1 MRALRLGKSVFLLT
15 TLLGLSSL
23 GFAQAATFTARPNP
37 IVPGQTVT
45 FIGNPTIPVTA
56 SNIKVTLWFYNS
68 GGGYVGSAS
77 QTGLNFTAGQPT
89 PVSIAYATL
98 STMGTGTY
106 TYNLSYY
113 NSDGTHLTGAAGQTG
128 DGNFIVGTQ
137 TLKTNCATPMVV
149 GLKWASVNTATS
161 YTVTRDGNIKGTTG
175 TLTFTDQSVAAATS
189 YAYAVKAYNG
199 TTLLSTQS
207 LTVKT
212 SLDIPT
218 GEPAY
223 CLSPLIKNIAWNWS
237 TGTNQQDGSD
247 LWPTTWGSDGSIY
260 LFFGDGGG
268 FYGSDSAGRAS
279 FGVAKI
285 TGSTPGISPS
295 TASNVYGGY
304 QTAHASTINGKTN
317 SLISIGSNFYS
328 LGGIYQAGEGGPSG
342 GPNHYELI
350 HSTGNAYTWA
360 SNYSNWIFC
369 SNQTDPTG
377 FCPTSFVNFG
387 AGNAG
392 AIDNYVYMLGASED
406 NFIGDGILGLCT
418 CTYLAR
424 VPNDNTSMLT
434 KASYQ
439 VYTGLNAAGVAQW
452 SSTWSNMQPIFVDY
466 GSRPMHLGKMVYNSA
481 LQRFISEGQGGS
493 VNQASF
499 YESPNPWGPFTTI
512 GYYNS
517 NLDKTGGWGNLGTTA
532 FTGGD
537 GDSMGINFMN
547 KWTSAN
553 GLTMWATFSSDGYAS
568 SNAYLTPLAGLGLDS
583 FSLVSATLTL
593 R

>member
-1 MRALRLGKSVFLLT
+1 MRASRLTKSVFLLT

-37 IVPGQTVT
+37 VVPGQTVT

-68 GGGYVGSAS
+68 GGGYVGSAT

-89 PVSIAYATL
+89 AVSIAYATL
-98 STMGTGTY
+98 SSMGTGTY

-113 NSDGTHLTGAAGQTG
+113 NSDGTHLSGATGQTG

-137 TLKTNCATPMVV
+137 TLHTDCATPTVV

-161 YTVTRDGNIKGTTG
+161 YTVTRGGTTLG
-175 TLTFTDQSVAAATS
+175 STGLLTYTDQTVAPATS

-212 SLDIPT
+212 SGAIAT

-223 CLSPLIKNIAWNWS
+223 CLSPLIKGMTWNWS
-237 TGTNQQDGSD
+237 TGTDQQDGSD
-247 LWPTTWGSDGSIY
+247 LWSNTWGTDGNIY

-268 FYGSDSAGRAS
+268 FYGTDSAGRAS
-279 FGVAKI
+279 FGIGKI

-295 TASNVYGGY
+295 TASNVFGGY

-317 SLISIGSNFYS
+317 SIIAIGSNFYA
-328 LGGIYQAGEGGPSG
+328 LGGIWQAGEGGPSG

-350 HSTGNAYTWA
+350 HSTGNAYSWV

-369 SNQTDPTG
+369 SNQTSPTG

-392 AIDNYVYMLGASED
+392 AIDSYVYLLGVTED
-406 NFIGDGILGLCT
+406 NFIGDGTLGLCA

-424 VPNDNTSMLT
+424 VLNDNTNMLT

-439 VYTGLNAAGVAQW
+439 VYTGVNAAGVPQW
-452 SSTWSNMQPIFVDY
+452 SSTWANMQPIFVDKA
-466 GSRPMHLGKMVYNSA
+466 SRPMHINKMVYNSA
-481 LQRFISEGQGGS
+481 LQRFISVGQGGA
-493 VNQASF
+493 VNRAAF
-499 YESPNPWGPFTTI
+499 YESPKPWGPFTAI
-512 GYYNS
+512 GYYNANS
-517 NLDKTGGWGNLGTTA
+517 DNTGGWGNLGTTT
-532 FTGGD
+532 FGGGH
-537 GDSMGINFMN
+537 GDSLGINFMN

-553 GLTMWATFSSDGYAS
+553 GLTMWATFSSNGAAS
-568 SNAYLTPLAGLGLDS
+568 ADAYLPSLAGQSMDS
-583 FSLVSATLTL
+583 FNLVSATLTL